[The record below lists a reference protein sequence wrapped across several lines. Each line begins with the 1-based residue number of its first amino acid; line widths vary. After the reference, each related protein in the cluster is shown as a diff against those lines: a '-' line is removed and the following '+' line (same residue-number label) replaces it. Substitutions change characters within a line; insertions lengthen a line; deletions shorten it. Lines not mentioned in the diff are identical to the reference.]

1 MLSAGLKLAMW
12 VVNRYAAV
20 VMLMGESTKVKAS
33 LGVVGAVTVLALVLG
48 ALLISSCQRS
58 LIFPGTEIVP
68 PYPSAPPE
76 VEALWFEVG
85 EARVEA
91 WLLPAQRSSAVAG
104 PALVFAHGNYEVIDH
119 HVRAFEPLQRAGVSV
134 LLVEYPGYG
143 RSSGSPT
150 QESIERVMLSAY
162 DALVARPEVAP
173 DQVVAWGRSLGGG
186 AACLLASSRPLRG
199 LILESTFSSMTAMAR
214 QFWIPAFMVKD
225 PLNNLG
231 VVARFE
237 RPVLIFHGRADEV
250 IPHAH
255 AQQLAGAA
263 PQGRLV
269 TLECGHN
276 DCGKDW
282 DAILGFFREVGA
294 LDAP

>member
-1 MLSAGLKLAMW
+1 MRCLEFAIPRENPYVEA
-12 VVNRYAAV
+12 
-20 VMLMGESTKVKAS
+20 VMLMGESNKRLKVKV
-33 LGVVGAVTVLALVLG
+33 GVVAAVTMMALIFG
-48 ALLISSCQRS
+48 ALLVSSCQRS

-68 PYPSAPPE
+68 PYPFAPSE
-76 VEALWFEVG
+76 VEVLWFEVD
-85 EARVEA
+85 EARVEG
-91 WLLPAQRSSAVAG
+91 WFLPAQRQGAGAG
-104 PALVFAHGNYEVIDH
+104 PALVFTHGNYEVIDH
-119 HVRAFEPLQRAGVSV
+119 HVAAFEPLRRAGVSV

-150 QESIERVMLSAY
+150 QERIERVMLSAY

-173 DQVVAWGRSLGGG
+173 DQIVAWGRSLGGG
-186 AACLLASSRPLRG
+186 AACLLAASRPLRG

-214 QFWIPAFMVKD
+214 QFWVPAFMVKD
-225 PLNNLG
+225 PLDNLG

-250 IPHAH
+250 IPYAH
-255 AQQLAGAA
+255 AQRLAEAA
-263 PQGRLV
+263 PQSQLV

-282 DAILGFFREVGA
+282 EAIMGFFREVGA
-294 LDAP
+294 LGAP